1 MMGGYTFYPDKPL
14 SQYKKSD
21 TGLIVSI
28 ILMWGL
34 GMGALFVCSSAYCG
48 KVFGNELLLVK
59 RQLLASAVGFA
70 GLLFFAFAPFS
81 KIRKILP
88 LIMLVCVILLLATFV
103 PAFNEE
109 RNGAKRWVKLPFFRF
124 QPSELAK
131 FAVILYLANFFDKY
145 QREKDNEERSVF
157 PAVVVMTFF
166 VTLIFAEK
174 DFSTGLFLFLIC
186 LLLFFVSG
194 IKTLWLIPMAVIG
207 LPALAMM
214 IVWEPYR
221 MERIAGY
228 LHPEQFSQGVN
239 YQTNASLRA
248 IGAGGFWGQGIG
260 NGLTK
265 LNSIPEVQADYIF
278 AGWTEAMG
286 FVGVALYFVILCV
299 FAWRAYKKALNCPD
313 RFGAI
318 GTFGCISAIF
328 FQSLANVAVVC
339 GAIPS
344 TGIPL
349 PFFSAG
355 GSSMIVT
362 LCMCGFM
369 INAARGDE
377 DSDEDIY
384 ESQNGTGVLEVLN
397 EAGEYERL

>member
-1 MMGGYTFYPDKPL
+1 MGGYTFYPDTPL

-21 TGLIVSI
+21 TGLIVSV
-28 ILMWGL
+28 ILLWGI
-34 GMGALFVCSSAYCG
+34 GMGALYVCSSTYCG

-59 RQLLASAVGFA
+59 RQLFASAVGFA
-70 GLLFFAFAPFS
+70 GLLFFAFAPLS

-88 LIMLVCVILLLATFV
+88 LMMLICVVLLLATFV

-131 FAVILYLANFFDKY
+131 FAVVLYLANFFDKY
-145 QREKDNEERSVF
+145 QREKDLEERSVF
-157 PAVVVMTFF
+157 PAVVVMTLF
-166 VTLIFAEK
+166 VVLIFAEK
-174 DFSTGLFLFLIC
+174 DFSTGLFLFLTC
-186 LLLFFVSG
+186 LLLFFISG

-228 LHPEQFSQGVN
+228 LHPEQFGQGVN

-248 IGAGGFWGQGIG
+248 IGSGGLWGQGIG
-260 NGLTK
+260 NGLTR

-299 FAWRAYKKALNCPD
+299 FAFRAYKCAFNCSD

-318 GTFGCISAIF
+318 GTFGCISVIF

-369 INAARGDE
+369 INAARGGENSSEEFEDE
-377 DSDEDIY
+377 DDDDK
-384 ESQNGTGVLEVLN
+384 LEFLN
-397 EAGEYERL
+397 EAGLYERL

>member
-1 MMGGYTFYPDKPL
+1 MAGYTFYPDKPL

-34 GMGALFVCSSAYCG
+34 GIGTLFVFSSAYCG
-48 KVFGNELLLVK
+48 KVFGDELLLVK
-59 RQLLASAVGFA
+59 RQLFASAAGFA
-70 GLLFFAFAPFS
+70 GLLFFAFAPLS
-81 KIRKILP
+81 KIRKMLP
-88 LIMLVCVILLLATFV
+88 IIMLVCVVLLLATFV

-131 FAVILYLANFFDKY
+131 FAIILYLANFFDKY
-145 QREKDNEERSVF
+145 QRESDSEERSVF
-157 PAVVVMTFF
+157 PAVVVMSLF
-166 VTLIFAEK
+166 VALIFAEK

-186 LLLFFVSG
+186 LLLFFISG
-194 IKTLWLIPMAVIG
+194 IKTLWLVPMAAIG

-228 LHPEQFSQGVN
+228 LHPEEFSQGVN

-286 FVGVALYFVILCV
+286 FVGVALYFAVLCV
-299 FAWRAYKKALNCPD
+299 FAWRAYKRAFYCPD

-339 GAIPS
+339 AAIPS

-369 INAARGDE
+369 INAARGDCESSE
-377 DSDEDIY
+377 DYSDKEDDD
-384 ESQNGTGVLEVLN
+384 SLEVLN
-397 EAGEYERL
+397 EAGVYERL

>member
-1 MMGGYTFYPDKPL
+1 
-14 SQYKKSD
+14 
-21 TGLIVSI
+21 
-28 ILMWGL
+28 
-34 GMGALFVCSSAYCG
+34 MGALYVCSSAYCG
-48 KVFGNELLLVK
+48 KVFGNELMLVK

-70 GLLFFAFAPFS
+70 GLLFFAFAPLS

-88 LIMLVCVILLLATFV
+88 LIMLVCIVLLLATFV

-145 QREKDNEERSVF
+145 QRERDLEERSVF
-157 PAVVVMTFF
+157 PAVVVMTLF
-166 VTLIFAEK
+166 VALIFAEK

-186 LLLFFVSG
+186 LLLFFISG
-194 IKTLWLIPMAVIG
+194 IKTLWLVPMAVIG

-228 LHPEQFSQGVN
+228 LHPEEFSQGVN

-286 FVGVALYFVILCV
+286 FVGVAIYFVILCV
-299 FAWRAYKKALNCPD
+299 FAYRAYKRAFMCPS

-318 GTFGCISAIF
+318 GTFGCISAIL

-377 DSDEDIY
+377 NDEG
-384 ESQNGTGVLEVLN
+384 ESAESIDDVLEVLN

>member
-28 ILMWGL
+28 ILMWGI
-34 GMGALFVCSSAYCG
+34 GMGALYVCSSAYCG
-48 KVFGNELLLVK
+48 KVFGNELMLVK
-59 RQLLASAVGFA
+59 RQLLASAIGFA
-70 GLLFFAFAPFS
+70 GLLFFAFAPLS

-88 LIMLVCVILLLATFV
+88 LIMLVCIVLLLATFV

-145 QREKDNEERSVF
+145 QRERDLEERSVF
-157 PAVVVMTFF
+157 PAVVVMTLF
-166 VTLIFAEK
+166 VALIFAEK

-186 LLLFFVSG
+186 LLLFFISG
-194 IKTLWLIPMAVIG
+194 IKTLWLVPMAAIG

-228 LHPEQFSQGVN
+228 LHPEEFSQGVN

-286 FVGVALYFVILCV
+286 FVGVAIYFVILCV
-299 FAWRAYKKALNCPD
+299 FAYRAYKRAFMCPS

-318 GTFGCISAIF
+318 GTFGCISAIL

-377 DSDEDIY
+377 NDEG
-384 ESQNGTGVLEVLN
+384 ESAESIDDVLEVLN

>member
-1 MMGGYTFYPDKPL
+1 MGGYSFYPDKPL

-28 ILMWGL
+28 ILLWGV
-34 GMGALFVCSSAYCG
+34 GMGTLYVCSSAYCG
-48 KVFGNELLLVK
+48 KVFGDGLLLVK
-59 RQLLASAVGFA
+59 RQLLASALGFA
-70 GLLFFAFAPFS
+70 GLLFFAFAPLS

-88 LIMLVCVILLLATFV
+88 LVMLVCIILLLATFV

-131 FAVILYLANFFDKY
+131 FVVILYLANFFDKY
-145 QREKDNEERSVF
+145 QREKDSEDRSVF
-157 PAVVVMTFF
+157 PAVMVMSLF
-166 VTLIFAEK
+166 VILIFAEK
-174 DFSTGLFLFLIC
+174 DFSTGMFLFLIC

-207 LPALAMM
+207 IPALAMM

-221 MERIAGY
+221 MERIAGF
-228 LHPEQFSQGVN
+228 LHPEEFSQGVN

-260 NGLTK
+260 NGLSK

-286 FVGVALYFVILCV
+286 FVGVALYFAILCV
-299 FAWRAYKKALNCPD
+299 FAFRAYNKAFNCPD

-318 GTFGCISAIF
+318 GTFGCISAIL

-339 GAIPS
+339 GSIPS

-355 GSSMIVT
+355 GSSMIVA

-369 INAARGDE
+369 INAARADE
-377 DSDEDIY
+377 DDEDY
-384 ESQNGTGVLEVLN
+384 YFENNEGDALQVLN

>member
-28 ILMWGL
+28 ILMWGI
-34 GMGALFVCSSAYCG
+34 GMGALYVCSSAYCG
-48 KVFGNELLLVK
+48 KVFGNELMLVK
-59 RQLLASAVGFA
+59 RQLLASVVGFA
-70 GLLFFAFAPFS
+70 GLLFFAFAPLS

-88 LIMLVCVILLLATFV
+88 LIMLVCIVLLLATFV

-145 QREKDNEERSVF
+145 QRERDLEERSVF
-157 PAVVVMTFF
+157 PAVVVMTLF
-166 VTLIFAEK
+166 VALIFAEK

-186 LLLFFVSG
+186 LLLFFISG
-194 IKTLWLIPMAVIG
+194 IKTLWLVPMAAIG

-228 LHPEQFSQGVN
+228 LHPEEFSQGVN

-286 FVGVALYFVILCV
+286 FVGVAIYFVILCV
-299 FAWRAYKKALNCPD
+299 FAYRAYKRAFMCPC

-318 GTFGCISAIF
+318 GTFGCISAIL

-377 DSDEDIY
+377 NDDG
-384 ESQNGTGVLEVLN
+384 ESAESIDDVLEVLN

>member
-1 MMGGYTFYPDKPL
+1 MSGYTFYPDKPL

-28 ILMWGL
+28 ILMWGI
-34 GMGALFVCSSAYCG
+34 GIGALYVCSAAYCS
-48 KVFGNELLLVK
+48 KVFGDEFLLVR
-59 RQLLASAVGFA
+59 RQLFASAVGLA
-70 GLLFFAFAPFS
+70 GLLFFAFAPLS
-81 KIRKILP
+81 KVRKILP
-88 LIMLVCVILLLATFV
+88 LVMLVCVVLLLATFV

-131 FAVILYLANFFDKY
+131 FALVLYLANFFDKY
-145 QREKDNEERSVF
+145 QKERDSDERSVF
-157 PAVVVMTFF
+157 PAVVVMTLF
-166 VTLIFAEK
+166 VSLIFAEK

-194 IKTLWLIPMAVIG
+194 IKTLWLIPMAAIG

-299 FAWRAYKKALNCPD
+299 FAWRAFKSAFVCPD

-318 GTFGCISAIF
+318 GTFGCMAIIF
-328 FQSLANVAVVC
+328 FQSLANVSVVC

-369 INAARGDE
+369 INAARGGCDSSEETENDE
-377 DSDEDIY
+377 SDD
-384 ESQNGTGVLEVLN
+384 GALEVLN
-397 EAGEYERL
+397 EAGVYERL

>member
-1 MMGGYTFYPDKPL
+1 MGGYSFYPDKPI

-21 TGLIVSI
+21 TGLIVSM
-28 ILMWGL
+28 ILLWGI
-34 GMGALFVCSSAYCG
+34 GICALYVCSSAYSG
-48 KVFGNELLLVK
+48 KMLGGELTLVK
-59 RQLLASAVGFA
+59 RQLVASFVGFA
-70 GLLFFAFAPFS
+70 GLLFFAFLPFS
-81 KIRKILP
+81 QIRRLLPIL
-88 LIMLVCVILLLATFV
+88 MLATVVLLLATFV

-109 RNGAKRWVKLPFFRF
+109 RNGAKRWVKLLFFRF

-131 FAVILYLANFFDKY
+131 FALILYLANFFDKY
-145 QREKDNEERSVF
+145 QKERNLEERSVF
-157 PAVVVMTFF
+157 PAVVVMTLF
-166 VTLIFAEK
+166 VVLIFAEK

-194 IKTLWLIPMAVIG
+194 IKTLWLVPMAVIG

-221 MERIAGY
+221 MERIAGF
-228 LHPEQFSQGVN
+228 LHPEQFGQGVN

-248 IGAGGFWGQGIG
+248 ISSGGFWGQGVG
-260 NGLTK
+260 SGLTK

-286 FVGVALYFVILCV
+286 FVGVVLYFVILCV
-299 FAWRAYKKALNCPD
+299 FAYRAYRCSFECPS
-313 RFGAI
+313 RFGSI
-318 GTFGCISAIF
+318 GAFGCASAIF

-362 LCMCGFM
+362 LCMCGFL
-369 INAARGDE
+369 INAARGGEEIEDDDYGENGADE
-377 DSDEDIY
+377 
-384 ESQNGTGVLEVLN
+384 LKVLN

>member
-1 MMGGYTFYPDKPL
+1 MAGYSFYPDKPL

-28 ILMWGL
+28 ILLWGL

-59 RQLLASAVGFA
+59 RQLFASAVGFA
-70 GLLFFAFAPFS
+70 GLLFFAFAPLS
-81 KIRKILP
+81 QIRKILP
-88 LIMLVCVILLLATFV
+88 LMMLVCVVLLLATFV
-103 PAFNEE
+103 PALNEE

-145 QREKDNEERSVF
+145 QRQKDSDERSVF
-157 PAVVVMTFF
+157 PAVVVMTLF
-166 VTLIFAEK
+166 VALIFAEK
-174 DFSTGLFLFLIC
+174 DFSTGLFIFLIC
-186 LLLFFVSG
+186 LLMFFVSG

-278 AGWTEAMG
+278 AGWAEAMG
-286 FVGVALYFVILCV
+286 FVGVALYFAILCV
-299 FAWRAYKKALNCPD
+299 FAFRSYKQALNCPD

-318 GTFGCISAIF
+318 GTFGCISSIL

-369 INAARGDE
+369 INAARADS
-377 DSDEDIY
+377 DSDEDDSY
-384 ESQNGTGVLEVLN
+384 DTNDGDTLHVLN
-397 EAGEYERL
+397 EGGFYERL

>member
-1 MMGGYTFYPDKPL
+1 MGGYSFYPDKPI

-28 ILMWGL
+28 ILMWGI
-34 GMGALFVCSSAYCG
+34 GICALFVCSSSYCG
-48 KVFGNELLLVK
+48 KVFGDELLLVK
-59 RQLLASAVGFA
+59 RQLFASAVGLG
-70 GLLFFAFAPFS
+70 GLLFFAFAPLS
-81 KIRKILP
+81 TIRRMLP
-88 LIMLVCVILLLATFV
+88 LIMLVCVLLLLATFV
-103 PAFNEE
+103 PALNEE

-131 FAVILYLANFFDKY
+131 FAIILYLANFFDKY
-145 QREKDNEERSVF
+145 QRDRNIEERSVF
-157 PAVVVMTFF
+157 PAVVVMSLF
-166 VTLIFAEK
+166 VILIFAER

-186 LLLFFVSG
+186 LLLFFISG

-207 LPALAMM
+207 IPALAMM

-260 NGLTK
+260 NGLIK

-286 FVGVALYFVILCV
+286 FVGVALYFIILCV
-299 FAWRAYKKALNCPD
+299 FAYRAYKISINCPD

-318 GTFGCISAIF
+318 GTFGCISSIF
-328 FQSLANVAVVC
+328 FQSLANLAVVC

-355 GSSMIVT
+355 GSSVIVT
-362 LCMCGFM
+362 MSMCGFM
-369 INAARGDE
+369 INAAREDGDSGE
-377 DSDEDIY
+377 GMIISESDDDD
-384 ESQNGTGVLEVLN
+384 LEVLN
-397 EAGEYERL
+397 EAGVYERL

>member
-1 MMGGYTFYPDKPL
+1 MAGYSFYPDKPL

-21 TGLIVSI
+21 TGLIISI
-28 ILMWGL
+28 ILLWGL
-34 GMGALFVCSSAYCG
+34 GVGALYFCSSAYSG
-48 KVFGNELLLVK
+48 KMLGGEFTLVK
-59 RQLLASAVGFA
+59 RQLVASFVGFA
-70 GLLFFAFAPFS
+70 GLAFFAFMPLS
-81 KIRKILP
+81 KIRKLLP
-88 LIMLVCVILLLATFV
+88 IVMLATIVLLLATFV

-109 RNGAKRWVKLPFFRF
+109 RNGAKRWVKLFFFRF

-131 FAVILYLANFFDKY
+131 FALVLYLANFFDKY
-145 QREKDNEERSVF
+145 QKEKDNDERSVF
-157 PAVVVMTFF
+157 PAVMVMTLF
-166 VTLIFAEK
+166 VVLIFAER

-186 LLLFFVSG
+186 LLLFFISG

-207 LPALAMM
+207 IPALAMM

-228 LHPEQFSQGVN
+228 LHPEQFGQGVN

-248 IGAGGFWGQGIG
+248 ISAGGFWGQGIG
-260 NGLTK
+260 SGLAK
-265 LNSIPEVQADYIF
+265 LSSIPEVQADYIF

-286 FVGVALYFVILCV
+286 FVGVVLYFVILCV
-299 FAWRAYKKALNCPD
+299 FAYRAFKVSFECPS

-318 GTFGCISAIF
+318 GAFGCASAIL

-377 DSDEDIY
+377 EVEEDNY
-384 ESQNGTGVLEVLN
+384 FENDNDDLKVLN

>member
-28 ILMWGL
+28 ILMWGI
-34 GMGALFVCSSAYCG
+34 GMGALYVCSSAYCG
-48 KVFGNELLLVK
+48 KVFGNELMLVK

-70 GLLFFAFAPFS
+70 GLLFFAFAPLS

-88 LIMLVCVILLLATFV
+88 LIMLVCIVLLLATFV

-145 QREKDNEERSVF
+145 QRERDLEERSVF
-157 PAVVVMTFF
+157 PAVVVMSLF
-166 VTLIFAEK
+166 VALIFAEK

-186 LLLFFVSG
+186 LLLFFISG
-194 IKTLWLIPMAVIG
+194 IKTLWLVPMAAIG

-228 LHPEQFSQGVN
+228 LHPEEFSQGVN

-286 FVGVALYFVILCV
+286 FVGVAIYFVILCV
-299 FAWRAYKKALNCPD
+299 FAYRAYKRAFMCPS

-318 GTFGCISAIF
+318 GTFGCISAIL

-377 DSDEDIY
+377 NDEG
-384 ESQNGTGVLEVLN
+384 ESAESIDDVLEVLN

>member
-1 MMGGYTFYPDKPL
+1 MSGYSFYPDKPL

-28 ILMWGL
+28 ILLWGL
-34 GMGALFVCSSAYCG
+34 GVGALYFCSSAYSG
-48 KVFGNELLLVK
+48 KMLGGEFALVK
-59 RQLLASAVGFA
+59 RQLAASLVGFA
-70 GLLFFAFAPFS
+70 GLAFFAFMPLS
-81 KIRKILP
+81 KIRKLLP
-88 LIMLVCVILLLATFV
+88 LLMLATVILLLATFV

-109 RNGAKRWVKLPFFRF
+109 RNGAKRWVKLLFFRF

-131 FAVILYLANFFDKY
+131 FALVLYLANFFDKY
-145 QREKDNEERSVF
+145 QKQKDNDERSVF
-157 PAVVVMTFF
+157 PAVMVMTLF
-166 VTLIFAEK
+166 VSLIFAQK

-186 LLLFFVSG
+186 LLLFFISG

-207 LPALAMM
+207 IPAVAMM

-221 MERIAGY
+221 MERIAGF
-228 LHPEQFSQGVN
+228 LHPEQFGQGVN

-248 IGAGGFWGQGIG
+248 ISAGGFWGQGIG
-260 NGLTK
+260 SGLAK
-265 LNSIPEVQADYIF
+265 LSSIPEVQADYIF

-286 FVGVALYFVILCV
+286 FIGVALYFIILCV
-299 FAWRAYKKALNCPD
+299 FAYRAYKVSFMCPS

-318 GTFGCISAIF
+318 GTFGCASAIV

-355 GSSMIVT
+355 GSSMIVS
-362 LCMCGFM
+362 LCMCGFT

-377 DSDEDIY
+377 DADIEEEYYNENEDN
-384 ESQNGTGVLEVLN
+384 ELKVLN

>member
-1 MMGGYTFYPDKPL
+1 MAGYSFYPDKPL
-14 SQYKKSD
+14 SQYKKGD

-28 ILMWGL
+28 ILLWGL
-34 GMGALFVCSSAYCG
+34 GVGALYFCSSAYSG
-48 KVFGNELLLVK
+48 KMLGGEFTLVK
-59 RQLLASAVGFA
+59 RQLVASFVGFA
-70 GLLFFAFAPFS
+70 GLAFFAFMPLS
-81 KIRKILP
+81 KIRKLLP
-88 LIMLVCVILLLATFV
+88 LVMLATVVLLLATFV

-109 RNGAKRWVKLPFFRF
+109 RNGAKRWVKLLFFRF

-131 FAVILYLANFFDKY
+131 FALVLYLANFFDKY
-145 QREKDNEERSVF
+145 QKEKDNDERSVF
-157 PAVVVMTFF
+157 PAVMVMTLF
-166 VTLIFAEK
+166 VVLIFAER

-186 LLLFFVSG
+186 LLLFFISG

-207 LPALAMM
+207 IPALAMM

-228 LHPEQFSQGVN
+228 LHPEQFGQGVN

-248 IGAGGFWGQGIG
+248 ISAGGFWGQGIG
-260 NGLTK
+260 SGLAK
-265 LNSIPEVQADYIF
+265 LSSIPEVQADYIF

-299 FAWRAYKKALNCPD
+299 FAYRAFKVSFECPS

-318 GTFGCISAIF
+318 GTFGCASVIL

-377 DSDEDIY
+377 DVEDEIY
-384 ESQNGTGVLEVLN
+384 NEKDNDDLKVLN

>member
-1 MMGGYTFYPDKPL
+1 MGGYSFYPDKPL

-28 ILMWGL
+28 ILMWGI
-34 GMGALFVCSSAYCG
+34 GIGALFVCSSAYCG
-48 KVFGNELLLVK
+48 KVFGDELLLVK
-59 RQLLASAVGFA
+59 RQFFASAFGLA
-70 GLLFFAFAPFS
+70 GLLFFAFAPLS

-88 LIMLVCVILLLATFV
+88 LLILVCAFLLLATFI

-131 FAVILYLANFFDKY
+131 FAVVLYLANFFDKY
-145 QREKDNEERSVF
+145 QKEKDSEERSVF
-157 PAVVVMTFF
+157 PAVVVMCVF
-166 VTLIFAEK
+166 VALIFAEK

-248 IGAGGFWGQGIG
+248 IGSGGFWGQGIG

-299 FAWRAYKKALNCPD
+299 FAFRAYKCAFSCPS
-313 RFGAI
+313 RFAAI
-318 GTFGCISAIF
+318 GAFGCASAIF

-369 INAARGDE
+369 INAARADQDAENDFDSEADDGD
-377 DSDEDIY
+377 S
-384 ESQNGTGVLEVLN
+384 LEVLN
-397 EAGEYERL
+397 EAGVYERL

>member
-1 MMGGYTFYPDKPL
+1 MGGYNFYPDKPL
-14 SQYKKSD
+14 SQYRKSD
-21 TGLIVSI
+21 TGLIVSVI
-28 ILMWGL
+28 ILWGIGICTL
-34 GMGALFVCSSAYCG
+34 YFCSSAYCG
-48 KVFGNELLLVK
+48 KVFGDELMLVR
-59 RQLLASAVGFA
+59 RQLVASAIGLA
-70 GLLFFAFAPFS
+70 GLLFFAFMPLS

-88 LIMLVCVILLLATFV
+88 VVMLITVVLLLATFV

-131 FAVILYLANFFDKY
+131 FAIVLYLANFFDKY
-145 QREKDNEERSVF
+145 QRERDSEERTVF
-157 PAVVVMTFF
+157 PAVVVMTLF
-166 VTLIFAEK
+166 VVLIFAEK
-174 DFSTGLFLFLIC
+174 DFSTGLFLFLLC
-186 LLLFFVSG
+186 LLMFFISG

-207 LPALAMM
+207 IPSLAMM

-221 MERIAGY
+221 MERIAGF
-228 LHPEQFSQGVN
+228 LHPEQFGQTVN

-248 IGAGGFWGQGIG
+248 ISAGGFWGQGIG
-260 NGLTK
+260 NGLGK
-265 LNSIPEVQADYIF
+265 LNAIPEVQADYIF

-286 FVGVALYFVILCV
+286 FVGVLLYFVLICI
-299 FAWRAYKKALNCPD
+299 FAYRAYKCSFTCPD

-318 GTFGCISAIF
+318 GTFGCASAIF
-328 FQSLANVAVVC
+328 FQSLTNVGVVC
-339 GAIPS
+339 GALPS

-355 GSSMIVT
+355 GSSIIIT

-369 INAARGDE
+369 INAAREEGDSYIE
-377 DSDEDIY
+377 EFEKSYDDEI
-384 ESQNGTGVLEVLN
+384 EVLN

>member
-1 MMGGYTFYPDKPL
+1 MASKKYTWLFTKTAEADVD
-14 SQYKKSD
+14 D
-21 TGLIVSI
+21 TLDYI
-28 ILMWGL
+28 
-34 GMGALFVCSSAYCG
+34 A
-48 KVFGNELLLVK
+48 NELHNPDA
-59 RQLLASAVGFA
+59 AS
-70 GLLFFAFAPFS
+70 S
-81 KIRKILP
+81 
-88 LIMLVCVILLLATFV
+88 
-103 PAFNEE
+103 
-109 RNGAKRWVKLPFFRF
+109 
-124 QPSELAK
+124 
-131 FAVILYLANFFDKY
+131 
-145 QREKDNEERSVF
+145 
-157 PAVVVMTFF
+157 
-166 VTLIFAEK
+166 FAEK
-174 DFSTGLFLFLIC
+174 DFSTGLFLFLVC
-186 LLLFFVSG
+186 LLLFFISG
-194 IKTLWLIPMAVIG
+194 IKTLWLVPMAVIG
-207 LPALAMM
+207 IPALAMM

-228 LHPEQFSQGVN
+228 LHPEQFGQGVN

-248 IGAGGFWGQGIG
+248 ISAGGFWGQGIG
-260 NGLTK
+260 SGLAK
-265 LNSIPEVQADYIF
+265 LSSIPEVQADYIF

-299 FAWRAYKKALNCPD
+299 FAYRAFKVSFYCPS

-318 GTFGCISAIF
+318 GAFGCAAAIL

-355 GSSMIVT
+355 GSSMIIT

-377 DSDEDIY
+377 DADEELNFEKDEEIK
-384 ESQNGTGVLEVLN
+384 VLN

>member
-28 ILMWGL
+28 ILMWGI
-34 GMGALFVCSSAYCG
+34 GMGALYVCSSAYCG
-48 KVFGNELLLVK
+48 KVFGNELMLVK

-70 GLLFFAFAPFS
+70 GLLFFAFAPLS

-88 LIMLVCVILLLATFV
+88 LIMLVCIVLLLATFV

-145 QREKDNEERSVF
+145 QRERDLEERSVF
-157 PAVVVMTFF
+157 PAVVVMTLF
-166 VTLIFAEK
+166 VALIFAEK

-186 LLLFFVSG
+186 LLLFFISG
-194 IKTLWLIPMAVIG
+194 IKTLWLVPMAAIG

-228 LHPEQFSQGVN
+228 LHPEEFSQGVN

-286 FVGVALYFVILCV
+286 FVGVAIYFVILCV
-299 FAWRAYKKALNCPD
+299 FAYRAYKRAFMCPS

-318 GTFGCISAIF
+318 GTFGCISAIL

-377 DSDEDIY
+377 NDEG
-384 ESQNGTGVLEVLN
+384 ESAESIDDVLEVLN

>member
-1 MMGGYTFYPDKPL
+1 MGGYTFYPDKPL

-28 ILMWGL
+28 ILMWGI
-34 GMGALFVCSSAYCG
+34 GMGALYVCSSAYCG
-48 KVFGNELLLVK
+48 KVFGNELMLVK

-70 GLLFFAFAPFS
+70 GLLFFAFAPLS

-88 LIMLVCVILLLATFV
+88 LIMLVCIVLLLATFV

-145 QREKDNEERSVF
+145 QRERDLEKRSVF
-157 PAVVVMTFF
+157 PAVVVMTLF
-166 VTLIFAEK
+166 VALIFAEK

-186 LLLFFVSG
+186 LLLFFISG
-194 IKTLWLIPMAVIG
+194 IKTLWLVPMAAIG

-228 LHPEQFSQGVN
+228 LHPEEFSQGVN

-286 FVGVALYFVILCV
+286 FVGVAIYFVILCV
-299 FAWRAYKKALNCPD
+299 FAYRAYKRAFMCPS

-318 GTFGCISAIF
+318 GTFGCISAIL

-377 DSDEDIY
+377 NDEG
-384 ESQNGTGVLEVLN
+384 ESAESIDDVLEVLN

>member
-28 ILMWGL
+28 ILIWGI
-34 GMGALFVCSSAYCG
+34 GMGALYVCSSAYCG
-48 KVFGNELLLVK
+48 KVFGNELMLVK

-70 GLLFFAFAPFS
+70 GLLFFAFAPLS

-88 LIMLVCVILLLATFV
+88 LIMLVCIVLLLATFV

-145 QREKDNEERSVF
+145 QRERDLEERSVF
-157 PAVVVMTFF
+157 PAVVVMTLF
-166 VTLIFAEK
+166 VALIFAEK

-186 LLLFFVSG
+186 LLLFFISG
-194 IKTLWLIPMAVIG
+194 IKTLWLVPMAAIG

-228 LHPEQFSQGVN
+228 LHPEEFSQGVN

-286 FVGVALYFVILCV
+286 FVGVAIYFVILCV
-299 FAWRAYKKALNCPD
+299 FAYRAYKRAFMCPS

-318 GTFGCISAIF
+318 GTFGCISAIL

-377 DSDEDIY
+377 NDEG
-384 ESQNGTGVLEVLN
+384 ESAESIDDVLEVLN

>member
-28 ILMWGL
+28 ILMWGI
-34 GMGALFVCSSAYCG
+34 GMGALYVCSSAYCG
-48 KVFGNELLLVK
+48 KVFGNELMLVK

-70 GLLFFAFAPFS
+70 GLLFFAFAPLS

-88 LIMLVCVILLLATFV
+88 LIMLGCIVLLLATFV

-145 QREKDNEERSVF
+145 QRERDLEERSVF
-157 PAVVVMTFF
+157 PAVVVMTLF
-166 VTLIFAEK
+166 VALIFAEK

-186 LLLFFVSG
+186 LLLFFISG
-194 IKTLWLIPMAVIG
+194 IKTLWLVPMAAIG

-221 MERIAGY
+221 MARIAGY
-228 LHPEQFSQGVN
+228 LHPEEFSQGVN

-286 FVGVALYFVILCV
+286 FVGVAIYFVILCV
-299 FAWRAYKKALNCPD
+299 FAYRAYKRAFMCPS

-318 GTFGCISAIF
+318 GTFGCISAIL

-349 PFFSAG
+349 PFLSAG

-377 DSDEDIY
+377 NDEG
-384 ESQNGTGVLEVLN
+384 ESAESIDDVLEVLN

>member
-28 ILMWGL
+28 ILMWGI
-34 GMGALFVCSSAYCG
+34 GMGALYVCSSAYCG
-48 KVFGNELLLVK
+48 KVFGNELMLVK

-70 GLLFFAFAPFS
+70 GLLFFAFAPLS

-88 LIMLVCVILLLATFV
+88 LIMLVCIVLLLATFV

-145 QREKDNEERSVF
+145 QRERDLEERSVF
-157 PAVVVMTFF
+157 PAVVVMTLF
-166 VTLIFAEK
+166 VALIFAEK

-186 LLLFFVSG
+186 LLLFFISG
-194 IKTLWLIPMAVIG
+194 IKTLWLVPMAAIG

-228 LHPEQFSQGVN
+228 LHPEEFSQGVN

-248 IGAGGFWGQGIG
+248 IGAGGFWGEGIG

-286 FVGVALYFVILCV
+286 FVGVAIYFVILCV
-299 FAWRAYKKALNCPD
+299 FAYRAYKRAFMCPS

-318 GTFGCISAIF
+318 GTFGCISAIL

-377 DSDEDIY
+377 NDEG
-384 ESQNGTGVLEVLN
+384 ESAESIDDVLEVLN

>member
-1 MMGGYTFYPDKPL
+1 MGGYSFYPDKPI

-28 ILMWGL
+28 ILMWGI
-34 GMGALFVCSSAYCG
+34 GICALFVCSSSYCG
-48 KVFGNELLLVK
+48 KVFGDELLLVK
-59 RQLLASAVGFA
+59 RQLFASAVGLG
-70 GLLFFAFAPFS
+70 GLLFFAFAPLS
-81 KIRKILP
+81 TIRRMLP
-88 LIMLVCVILLLATFV
+88 LIMLVCVLLLLATFV
-103 PAFNEE
+103 PALNEE

-131 FAVILYLANFFDKY
+131 FAIILYLANFFDKY
-145 QREKDNEERSVF
+145 QRDRNIEERSVF
-157 PAVVVMTFF
+157 PAVVVMSLF
-166 VTLIFAEK
+166 VILIFAER

-186 LLLFFVSG
+186 LLLFFISG

-207 LPALAMM
+207 IPALAMM

-260 NGLTK
+260 NGLIK

-286 FVGVALYFVILCV
+286 FVGVALYFIILCV
-299 FAWRAYKKALNCPD
+299 FAYRAYKISINCPD

-318 GTFGCISAIF
+318 GTFGCISSIF
-328 FQSLANVAVVC
+328 FQSLANLAVVC

-362 LCMCGFM
+362 MSMCGFM
-369 INAARGDE
+369 INAAREDGDSGE
-377 DSDEDIY
+377 GMIISESDDDD
-384 ESQNGTGVLEVLN
+384 LEVLN
-397 EAGEYERL
+397 EAGVYERL

>member
-28 ILMWGL
+28 ILMWGI
-34 GMGALFVCSSAYCG
+34 GMGALYVCSSAYCG
-48 KVFGNELLLVK
+48 KVFGNELMLVK

-70 GLLFFAFAPFS
+70 GLLFFAFAPLS

-88 LIMLVCVILLLATFV
+88 LIMLVCIVLLLATFV

-145 QREKDNEERSVF
+145 QRERDLEERSVF
-157 PAVVVMTFF
+157 PAVVVMTLF
-166 VTLIFAEK
+166 VALIFAEK

-186 LLLFFVSG
+186 LLLFFISG
-194 IKTLWLIPMAVIG
+194 IKTLWLVPMAAIG

-228 LHPEQFSQGVN
+228 LHPEEFSQGVN

-286 FVGVALYFVILCV
+286 FVGVAIYFVILCV
-299 FAWRAYKKALNCPD
+299 FAYRAYKRAFMCPS

-318 GTFGCISAIF
+318 GTFGCISAIL

-377 DSDEDIY
+377 NDDG
-384 ESQNGTGVLEVLN
+384 ESAESIDDVLEVLN

>member
-28 ILMWGL
+28 ILMWGI
-34 GMGALFVCSSAYCG
+34 GMGALYVCSSAYCG
-48 KVFGNELLLVK
+48 KVFGNELMLVK

-70 GLLFFAFAPFS
+70 GLLFFAFAPLS

-88 LIMLVCVILLLATFV
+88 LIMLVCIVLLLATFV

-145 QREKDNEERSVF
+145 QRERDLEERSVF
-157 PAVVVMTFF
+157 PAVVVMTLF
-166 VTLIFAEK
+166 VALIFAEK

-186 LLLFFVSG
+186 LLLFFISG
-194 IKTLWLIPMAVIG
+194 IKTLWLVPMAVIG

-228 LHPEQFSQGVN
+228 LHPEEFSQGVN

-286 FVGVALYFVILCV
+286 FVGVAIYFVILCV
-299 FAWRAYKKALNCPD
+299 FAYRAYKRAFMCPS

-377 DSDEDIY
+377 NDEG
-384 ESQNGTGVLEVLN
+384 ESAESIDDVLEVLN

>member
-28 ILMWGL
+28 ILMWGI
-34 GMGALFVCSSAYCG
+34 GMGALYVCSSAYCG
-48 KVFGNELLLVK
+48 KVFGNELMLVK

-70 GLLFFAFAPFS
+70 GLLFFAFAPLS

-88 LIMLVCVILLLATFV
+88 LIMLVCIVLLLATFV

-145 QREKDNEERSVF
+145 QRERDLEERSVF
-157 PAVVVMTFF
+157 PAVVVMTLF
-166 VTLIFAEK
+166 VALIFAEK

-186 LLLFFVSG
+186 LLLFFISG
-194 IKTLWLIPMAVIG
+194 IKTLWLVPMAAIG

-228 LHPEQFSQGVN
+228 LHPEEFSQGVN

-286 FVGVALYFVILCV
+286 FVGVAIYFVILCV
-299 FAWRAYKKALNCPD
+299 FAYRAYKRAFMCPC

-318 GTFGCISAIF
+318 GTFGCISAIL

-377 DSDEDIY
+377 NDEG
-384 ESQNGTGVLEVLN
+384 ESAESIDDVLEVLN

>member
-28 ILMWGL
+28 ILMWGI
-34 GMGALFVCSSAYCG
+34 GMVALYVCSSAYCG
-48 KVFGNELLLVK
+48 KVFGNELMLVK

-70 GLLFFAFAPFS
+70 GLLFFAFTPLS

-88 LIMLVCVILLLATFV
+88 LIMLVCIALLLATFV

-145 QREKDNEERSVF
+145 QRERDLEERSVF
-157 PAVVVMTFF
+157 PAVVVMTLF
-166 VTLIFAEK
+166 VALIFAEK

-186 LLLFFVSG
+186 LLLFFISG
-194 IKTLWLIPMAVIG
+194 IKTLWLVPMAAIG

-228 LHPEQFSQGVN
+228 LHPEEFSQGVN

-286 FVGVALYFVILCV
+286 FVGVAIYFVILCV
-299 FAWRAYKKALNCPD
+299 FAYRAYKRAFMCPS

-318 GTFGCISAIF
+318 GTFGCISAIL

-377 DSDEDIY
+377 NDEG
-384 ESQNGTGVLEVLN
+384 ESAESIDDVLEVLN

>member
-1 MMGGYTFYPDKPL
+1 MGGYTFYPDKPI

-21 TGLIVSI
+21 AGLIVSI
-28 ILMWGL
+28 ILMWGI
-34 GMGALFVCSSAYCG
+34 GVGTLFVCSSAYCG
-48 KVFGNELLLVK
+48 KVFGDELLLVK
-59 RQLLASAVGFA
+59 RQFFASALGLG
-70 GLLFFAFAPFS
+70 GLLFFAFAPLP

-88 LIMLVCVILLLATFV
+88 LLMLVCVILLLATFI

-131 FAVILYLANFFDKY
+131 FVVILYLANFFDKY
-145 QREKDNEERSVF
+145 QKEKDLEERSVF
-157 PAVVVMTFF
+157 PAVMVMCLF
-166 VTLIFAEK
+166 VILIFAEK
-174 DFSTGLFLFLIC
+174 DFSTGMFLFLVC
-186 LLLFFVSG
+186 LLLFFISG
-194 IKTLWLIPMAVIG
+194 IKTLWLLPMAVIG

-286 FVGVALYFVILCV
+286 FVGVALYFIILCV
-299 FAWRAYKKALNCPD
+299 FAYRGFKCSFMTPD

-318 GTFGCISAIF
+318 GTFGCMASIF

-369 INAARGDE
+369 INAARGDVDYAEDYFNE
-377 DSDEDIY
+377 DSYDDK
-384 ESQNGTGVLEVLN
+384 LEVLN
-397 EAGEYERL
+397 EAGVYERL

>member
-28 ILMWGL
+28 ILMWGI
-34 GMGALFVCSSAYCG
+34 GMGALYVCSSAYCG
-48 KVFGNELLLVK
+48 KVFGNELMLVK

-70 GLLFFAFAPFS
+70 GLLFFAFAPLS

-88 LIMLVCVILLLATFV
+88 LIMLVCIVLLLATFV

-145 QREKDNEERSVF
+145 QRERDLEKRSVF
-157 PAVVVMTFF
+157 PAVVVMTLF
-166 VTLIFAEK
+166 VALIFAEK

-186 LLLFFVSG
+186 LLLFFISG
-194 IKTLWLIPMAVIG
+194 IKTLWLVPMAAIG

-228 LHPEQFSQGVN
+228 LHPEEFSQGVN

-286 FVGVALYFVILCV
+286 FVGVAIYFVILCV
-299 FAWRAYKKALNCPD
+299 FAYRAYKRAFMCPS

-318 GTFGCISAIF
+318 GTFGCISAIL

-377 DSDEDIY
+377 NDEG
-384 ESQNGTGVLEVLN
+384 ESAESIDDVLEVLN

>member
-1 MMGGYTFYPDKPL
+1 M
-14 SQYKKSD
+14 
-21 TGLIVSI
+21 
-28 ILMWGL
+28 
-34 GMGALFVCSSAYCG
+34 
-48 KVFGNELLLVK
+48 
-59 RQLLASAVGFA
+59 
-70 GLLFFAFAPFS
+70 
-81 KIRKILP
+81 
-88 LIMLVCVILLLATFV
+88 LATFV

-131 FAVILYLANFFDKY
+131 FAVVLYLANFFDKY
-145 QREKDNEERSVF
+145 QRQKDLEERSVF
-157 PAVVVMTFF
+157 PAVVVMSLF
-166 VTLIFAEK
+166 VALIFAEK

-194 IKTLWLIPMAVIG
+194 IKTLWLVPMAAIG

-214 IVWEPYR
+214 VVWEPYR

-228 LHPEQFSQGVN
+228 MHPEEFSQGVN

-248 IGAGGFWGQGIG
+248 IGSGGFWGQGIG

-278 AGWTEAMG
+278 AGWAEAMG
-286 FVGVALYFVILCV
+286 FVGVALYFAVLCV
-299 FAWRAYKKALNCPD
+299 FAYRAYKKAFYCPS

-318 GTFGCISAIF
+318 GTFGCASVIL

-369 INAARGDE
+369 INAARGDLE
-377 DSDEDIY
+377 DDVEIEKEKDDS
-384 ESQNGTGVLEVLN
+384 LEVLN
-397 EAGEYERL
+397 EAGQYERL

>member
-28 ILMWGL
+28 ILMWGI
-34 GMGALFVCSSAYCG
+34 GMGALYVCSSAYCG
-48 KVFGNELLLVK
+48 KVFGNELMLVK

-70 GLLFFAFAPFS
+70 GLLFFAFAPLS

-88 LIMLVCVILLLATFV
+88 LIMLVCIVLLLATFV

-145 QREKDNEERSVF
+145 QHERDLEERSVF
-157 PAVVVMTFF
+157 PAVVVMTLF
-166 VTLIFAEK
+166 VALIFAEK

-186 LLLFFVSG
+186 LLLFFISG
-194 IKTLWLIPMAVIG
+194 IKTLWLVPMAAIG

-228 LHPEQFSQGVN
+228 LHPEEFSQGVN

-286 FVGVALYFVILCV
+286 FVGVAIYFVILCV
-299 FAWRAYKKALNCPD
+299 FAYRAYKRAFMCPS

-318 GTFGCISAIF
+318 GTFGCISAIL

-377 DSDEDIY
+377 NDEG
-384 ESQNGTGVLEVLN
+384 ESAESIDDVLEVLN

>member
-28 ILMWGL
+28 ILMWGI
-34 GMGALFVCSSAYCG
+34 GMGALYVCSSAYCG
-48 KVFGNELLLVK
+48 KVFGNELMLVK

-70 GLLFFAFAPFS
+70 GLLFFAFAPLS

-88 LIMLVCVILLLATFV
+88 LIMLVCIVLLLATFV

-145 QREKDNEERSVF
+145 QRERDLEERSVF
-157 PAVVVMTFF
+157 PAVVVMTLF
-166 VTLIFAEK
+166 VALIFAEK

-186 LLLFFVSG
+186 LLLFFISG
-194 IKTLWLIPMAVIG
+194 IKTLWLVPMAAIG

-228 LHPEQFSQGVN
+228 LHPEEFSQGVN

-286 FVGVALYFVILCV
+286 FVGVAIYFVILCV
-299 FAWRAYKKALNCPD
+299 FAYRAYKRAFMCPS

-318 GTFGCISAIF
+318 GTFGCISAIL

-339 GAIPS
+339 GAIHS

-377 DSDEDIY
+377 NDEG
-384 ESQNGTGVLEVLN
+384 ESAESIDDVLEVLN

>member
-1 MMGGYTFYPDKPL
+1 MGGYTFYPDKPL

-28 ILMWGL
+28 ILMWGI
-34 GMGALFVCSSAYCG
+34 GMGALYVCSSAYCG
-48 KVFGNELLLVK
+48 KVFGNELMLVK
-59 RQLLASAVGFA
+59 RQLLASVVGFA
-70 GLLFFAFAPFS
+70 GLLFFAFAPLS

-88 LIMLVCVILLLATFV
+88 LIMLVCIVLLLATFV

-145 QREKDNEERSVF
+145 QRERDLEERSVF
-157 PAVVVMTFF
+157 PAVVVMTLF
-166 VTLIFAEK
+166 VALIFAEK

-186 LLLFFVSG
+186 LLLFFISG
-194 IKTLWLIPMAVIG
+194 IKTLWLVPMAAIG

-228 LHPEQFSQGVN
+228 LHPEEFSQGVN

-286 FVGVALYFVILCV
+286 FVGVAIYFVILCV
-299 FAWRAYKKALNCPD
+299 FAYRAYKRAFMCPC

-318 GTFGCISAIF
+318 GTFGCISAIL

-377 DSDEDIY
+377 NDDG
-384 ESQNGTGVLEVLN
+384 ESAESIDDVLEVLN

>member
-28 ILMWGL
+28 ILMWGI
-34 GMGALFVCSSAYCG
+34 GMGALYVCSSAYCG
-48 KVFGNELLLVK
+48 KVFGNEFMLVK

-70 GLLFFAFAPFS
+70 GLLFFAFAPLS

-88 LIMLVCVILLLATFV
+88 LIMLVCIALLLATFV

-145 QREKDNEERSVF
+145 QRERDLEERSVF
-157 PAVVVMTFF
+157 PAVVVMTLF
-166 VTLIFAEK
+166 VALIFAEK

-186 LLLFFVSG
+186 LLLFFISG
-194 IKTLWLIPMAVIG
+194 IKTLWLVPMAAIG

-228 LHPEQFSQGVN
+228 LHPEEFSQGVN

-286 FVGVALYFVILCV
+286 FVGVAIYFVILCV
-299 FAWRAYKKALNCPD
+299 FAYRAYKRAFMCPS

-318 GTFGCISAIF
+318 GTFGCISAIL

-377 DSDEDIY
+377 NDEG
-384 ESQNGTGVLEVLN
+384 ESAESIDDVLEVLN

>member
-28 ILMWGL
+28 ILMWGI
-34 GMGALFVCSSAYCG
+34 GMGALYVCSSAYCG
-48 KVFGNELLLVK
+48 KVFGNELMLVK

-70 GLLFFAFAPFS
+70 GLLFFAFAPLS

-88 LIMLVCVILLLATFV
+88 LIMLVCIVLLLATFV

-145 QREKDNEERSVF
+145 QRERDLEERSVF
-157 PAVVVMTFF
+157 PAVVVMTLF
-166 VTLIFAEK
+166 VALIFAEK

-186 LLLFFVSG
+186 LLLFFISG
-194 IKTLWLIPMAVIG
+194 IKTLWLVPMAAIG

-228 LHPEQFSQGVN
+228 LHPEEFSQGVN

-286 FVGVALYFVILCV
+286 FVGVAIYFVILCV
-299 FAWRAYKKALNCPD
+299 FAYRAYKRAFMCPS

-318 GTFGCISAIF
+318 GTFGCISAIL

-377 DSDEDIY
+377 EVEEDNY
-384 ESQNGTGVLEVLN
+384 FENDNDDLKVLN

>member
-1 MMGGYTFYPDKPL
+1 MGGYNFYPDKPL
-14 SQYKKSD
+14 SQYRKSD

-34 GMGALFVCSSAYCG
+34 GIGALFVCSSAYCG
-48 KVFGNELLLVK
+48 KVFGDELMLVK
-59 RQLLASAVGFA
+59 RQLFASSVGLA
-70 GLLFFAFAPFS
+70 GLLFFAFAPLS
-81 KIRKILP
+81 QIRRILP
-88 LIMLVCVILLLATFV
+88 ILMLICVALLLATFI

-131 FAVILYLANFFDKY
+131 FALILYLANFFDKY
-145 QREKDNEERSVF
+145 QREKDLDERSVF
-157 PAVVVMTFF
+157 PAVMVMSLF
-166 VTLIFAEK
+166 VILIFAEK
-174 DFSTGLFLFLIC
+174 DFSTGLFLFLVS
-186 LLLFFVSG
+186 LLLFFISG
-194 IKTLWLIPMAVIG
+194 IKTLWLIPMALIG

-214 IVWEPYR
+214 VVWEPYR

-286 FVGVALYFVILCV
+286 FVGVALYFVILGV
-299 FAWRAYKKALNCPD
+299 FAYRAYKCSVYCPD

-328 FQSLANVAVVC
+328 FQSLANIAVVC

-369 INAARGDE
+369 INAARSDQDYGEEIADDDKND
-377 DSDEDIY
+377 DS
-384 ESQNGTGVLEVLN
+384 LEVLN
-397 EAGEYERL
+397 EAGVYERL